1 MTELLEQSLTELGTH
16 VRFPTTPDLSFSVRS
31 AIESGQYPS
40 GTRPGIARGRTLVR
54 PYMRLPGSFARRVVC
69 PALAAVVLVG
79 AILGLSPAAR
89 TAVAS
94 WFHINGFGFSS
105 GPVPGPLGQKLD
117 LGDRT
122 SLAGAQ
128 KQVSFR
134 LLVPTLAG
142 LRSPDEVYVG
152 SPPSTG
158 RVTLLYHASME
169 FPRASTTGVG
179 LFITEFQG
187 SGDPVF
193 FKKLLSN
200 VSHLDFPAIGNG
212 RGVWIEGPP
221 HVMYYVDA
229 NGKPLKDT
237 IRLAGNVLIWQQG
250 KVTLRLEGLI
260 TELRAL
266 TVAESMTPPS
276 P

>member
-54 PYMRLPGSFARRVVC
+54 PYMRLPGSFARRVVY

-89 TAVAS
+89 TAIAS

-105 GPVPGPLGQKLD
+105 GPVPGPLGQNLD

-134 LLVPTLAG
+134 LLVPRLAG

-158 RVTLLYHASME
+158 RVTLLYHASRE
-169 FPRASTTGVG
+169 FPLASATGAG
-179 LFITEFQG
+179 LLISEFQG
-187 SGDPVF
+187 KIGDPVF
-193 FKKLLSN
+193 FKKHLSN
-200 VSHLDFPAIGNG
+200 AFSLDFPVIGTG
-212 RGVWIEGPP
+212 
-221 HVMYYVDA
+221 
-229 NGKPLKDT
+229 
-237 IRLAGNVLIWQQG
+237 
-250 KVTLRLEGLI
+250 
-260 TELRAL
+260 
-266 TVAESMTPPS
+266 
-276 P
+276 